1 MKIQHITLNGNT
13 NKFKNKDITETRFNG
28 FSHFNEFDIN
38 ILDLTD
44 KSIWTNNDRYTTYV
58 NCQKDFESISKIIK
72 EIYYENTSKAL
83 VILPQNSS
91 FRYDRKSANE
101 YYKHIDLKDM
111 VEALSGGVL
120 NPLLV
125 YSIGLKYAKSKTIID
140 GEEFNSDFLIID
152 TDNQRQKLS
161 NKSGIVSTNDKNCC
175 YTTLEILNNE
185 QLELFLKR
193 IGWIKENKE
202 NVPDWMEDVTM
213 FDDVIQREKI
223 KIAEQEIKDQEAKI
237 TAANEKLIENERY
250 KSILYT
256 QGDELADVVKDMI
269 EQLFNIDLS
278 EFTDVKKEDFAFKLD
293 DKFVIG
299 EVKGVTSQ
307 VTTQH
312 LSQLDNH
319 LTSFSE
325 KNSVSEDDVIRLL
338 IIDSQRK
345 IPVAERVPVDQ
356 QQIDK
361 AENKYG
367 SLIIETKEF
376 LKMFEKFKSGDL
388 NREACIDLINQKGI
402 LKID

>member
-72 EIYYENTSKAL
+72 EIYSENTSKAL

-91 FRYDRKSANE
+91 FRYDRKCANE

-111 VEALSGGVL
+111 FEALSGGVL

-202 NVPDWMEDVTM
+202 NVPDW
-213 FDDVIQREKI
+213 
-223 KIAEQEIKDQEAKI
+223 EAKI

-269 EQLFNIDLS
+269 EQLFDIDLS
-278 EFTDVKKEDFAFKLD
+278 GFTDVKKEDFAFKLD

-376 LKMFEKFKSGDL
+376 LKMFEKFKNGDL

>member
-1 MKIQHITLNGNT
+1 MAKRKSKLITDKELVDRIININHETHLNRTFIMELFGDFNDKSKKTVNPYDIITIPPGSITVNGIPNKNSFNTTVGLWVYNKLVMEPTVIDICGYINYTLSKKAYGKINAKIAYAILEDRL
-13 NKFKNKDITETRFNG
+13 DIEKYKTFINY
-28 FSHFNEFDIN
+28 NEFLMPFVSILSPNDTRELIN
-38 ILDLTD
+38 LSSKLE
-44 KSIWTNNDRYTTYV
+44 TTR
-58 NCQKDFESISKIIK
+58 N
-72 EIYYENTSKAL
+72 
-83 VILPQNSS
+83 
-91 FRYDRKSANE
+91 
-101 YYKHIDLKDM
+101 
-111 VEALSGGVL
+111 
-120 NPLLV
+120 
-125 YSIGLKYAKSKTIID
+125 
-140 GEEFNSDFLIID
+140 
-152 TDNQRQKLS
+152 KL
-161 NKSGIVSTNDKNCC
+161 
-175 YTTLEILNNE
+175 
-185 QLELFLKR
+185 
-193 IGWIKENKE
+193 IKENKE

-367 SLIIETKEF
+367 SLIIVTKEF
-376 LKMFEKFKSGDL
+376 LKMFEKFKNGDL